1 MFKLYRKIR
10 YRKGY
15 GVHSPFVYN
24 LITKVIEEKTSY
36 YAFEEIEHFRRQL
49 LSGTGEISRITAGET
64 QSARY
69 GAFLFRL
76 VHFFKSRKVIQI
88 GSSTGILGLYLAM
101 ASRNHC
107 HCYLLEERSGLGQAV
122 GAFALAHNL
131 SKLQYIEGDYRKSLE
146 AFYTSPSEVDLL
158 VINQLPKTMAVDE
171 LMHLCEPLIHKKS
184 IFVLNGIKKDKAM
197 RKVWQ
202 FLTAHPQSRV
212 TMDLYALGLVFFDD
226 KLPKRHYKTYFND
239 GKKQNLHA
247 NGRRRIYF
255 FSRRKT
261 GFQNPRAH

>member
-36 YAFEEIEHFRRQL
+36 YAFEEIENFRRKL
-49 LSGTGEISRITAGET
+49 LSGPEEVSRITASET

-88 GSSTGILGLYLAM
+88 GGSTGVMGLYLAM

-107 HCYLLEERSGLGQAV
+107 HCYLLEERPGLAQAV
-122 GAFALAHNL
+122 GEFALAHNL
-131 SKLQYIEGDYRKSLE
+131 SKFQYIEGNYKESLE
-146 AFYTSPSEVDLL
+146 ALYSSLREVDVLFM
-158 VINQLPKTMAVDE
+158 NQLSKTLAEDE
-171 LMHLCEPLIHKKS
+171 LIHLCEPLINKKS
-184 IFVLNGIKKDKAM
+184 IFILNGIKKDKAM
-197 RKVWQ
+197 RNVWQ
-202 FLTAHPQSRV
+202 FLKTHPQAHV
-212 TMDLYALGLVFFDD
+212 TMDLYALGLVFFDE

-239 GKKQNLHA
+239 GKKQNLHT

-255 FSRRKT
+255 FSRRKK
-261 GFQNPRAH
+261 GFQNPHAH